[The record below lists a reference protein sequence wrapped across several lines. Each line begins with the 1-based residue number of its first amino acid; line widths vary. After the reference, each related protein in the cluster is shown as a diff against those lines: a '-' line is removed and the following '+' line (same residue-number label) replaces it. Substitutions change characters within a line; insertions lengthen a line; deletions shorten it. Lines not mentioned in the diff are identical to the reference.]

1 MVCTLQCIFLSKR
14 FHETF
19 AGCHRESQ
27 GFGFTKPLG
36 MKFALLSMLA
46 SSSGLNADG
55 VGGHGVNGR
64 GRNTVDVVGASV
76 RSIHVV
82 LGPNT

>member
-1 MVCTLQCIFLSKR
+1 MVCTLKCIFLSKR
-14 FHETF
+14 FHETC
-19 AGCHRESQ
+19 AGSH

-46 SSSGLNADG
+46 SSSGLNADD
-55 VGGHGVNGR
+55 VGDHGVNGR
-64 GRNTVDVVGASV
+64 RRNTVDVVGASV